1 MHVNLLG
8 PVTALAAFL
17 GIWIGHVS
25 VRRIEY
31 LSPSLDVP
39 AALFISFGLGLEF
52 ASTQVSS
59 LGFSAACGILGTTLL
74 WDALELRRQERRVRK
89 GHAPANPRNPRHA
102 RILAESPA
110 ATTLNLLKRE
120 PLGRPVPPA
129 QASELVPPRS

>member
-1 MHVNLLG
+1 
-8 PVTALAAFL
+8 
-17 GIWIGHVS
+17 
-25 VRRIEY
+25 
-31 LSPSLDVP
+31 
-39 AALFISFGLGLEF
+39 
-52 ASTQVSS
+52 VSS
-59 LGFSAACGILGTTLL
+59 LGLSAACGILGTTLL

-129 QASELVPPRS
+129 QASELVSTRP